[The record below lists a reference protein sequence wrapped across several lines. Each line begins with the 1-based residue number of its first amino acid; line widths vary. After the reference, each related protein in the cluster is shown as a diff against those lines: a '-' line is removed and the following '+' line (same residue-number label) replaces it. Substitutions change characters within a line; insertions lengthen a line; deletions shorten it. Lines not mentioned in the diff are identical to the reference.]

1 MVRPSLVCPSCS
13 AEKVERKEAIAS
25 QLIEEYYAEN
35 GGDVR
40 YLFDDV
46 SLLRRYG
53 CEDCG
58 LQFFQPVVLG
68 DDRYYQAMQKGD
80 WYYLEEKP
88 EYDYVAKWIEAEERV
103 LDVGSGRGAFSRK
116 INSSFY
122 QGLEFSQSAVELA
135 AREGVNVITES
146 VEEHAQK
153 HQGAYDVV
161 CAFQVLE
168 HVAQPKTFLEGC
180 IGCLK
185 SGGKLAI
192 AVPNSQSFLEWR
204 RNYQNLPPHHQ
215 LLWSEK
221 SLLKLAEVDNLEV
234 VEIYKEKVSKIH
246 RESFYSTLLLS
257 LGDKTFLRR
266 SLKAKKGSRFSSEGN
281 AGGETTENP
290 AAPKGLAH
298 RAADLLKDCFRC
310 IKLHRFFDGHTITAI
325 YRKK

>member
-35 GGDVR
+35 GVDVR
-40 YLFDDV
+40 YLFEDV

-204 RNYQNLPPHHQ
+204 RNYLNLPPHHQ

-221 SLLKLAEVDNLEV
+221 SLLKLAEVHNLEV

-257 LGDKTFLRR
+257 LGDKILPGRI
-266 SLKAKKGSRFSSEGN
+266 SSVKGSQFGN
-281 AGGETTENP
+281 RNGGTQEPSAQQGE
-290 AAPKGLAH
+290 KGLAH
-298 RAADLLKDCFRC
+298 RAADLLKDCFRL
-310 IKLHRFFDGHTITAI
+310 IKLHRFFDGHTVTAI
-325 YRKK
+325 YQKK